1 MNLTE
6 LTDPFDRE
14 HLWHPYGDLLN
25 PLPALEVVKTQG
37 CTITLKDGTDLV
49 DGTSS
54 WWCAVHGYN
63 HPYLLQAVQEQLH
76 KFPHVMFAG
85 LTHDRA
91 IELGK
96 HLCKILPPGLD
107 KIFYADSGSV
117 AVEAAMKMALQY
129 QLSLGRTQK
138 NNFVTIYNGY
148 HGDTFYAM
156 SVCDPVNGMHS
167 LFGPAL
173 PKRYFLPAPRITP
186 EDNFDP
192 NHEDVVAMCAFIE
205 EHHENIAGFILE
217 PVMQA
222 AGGMLFYH
230 PRYLDEIRAVCDKY
244 DIVLIFDEI
253 ASAFYRLKKD
263 LACRLSSSFPDII
276 CLGKALTGGVMTL
289 SAIGTGDKIAG
300 TISANRPHAFMHGPT
315 FMANPLA
322 CAAACASLELM
333 ERDDYGAKAQ
343 NIETILRRELQP
355 LQDCSAVKAVRVF
368 GAVGAVELKER
379 ADVRYWQQEL
389 VKRGVWLRPFSNVV
403 YILPPLVITD
413 EELLKLTAA
422 LKDIV
427 IKLK

>member
-1 MNLTE
+1 MNLIE
-6 LTDPFDRE
+6 LTDPFDRK
-14 HLWHPYGDLLN
+14 HLWHPYGDLLD
-25 PLPALEVVKTQG
+25 PLPALEVIKTQG
-37 CTITLKDGTDLV
+37 CTITLKDGTNLT

-85 LTHDRA
+85 LTHEKA
-91 IELGK
+91 VTLGK
-96 HLCKILPPGLD
+96 HLCKILPPKLD

-129 QLSLGRTQK
+129 QLSLGREKK
-138 NNFVTIYNGY
+138 NNFVTICNGY

-173 PKRYFLPAPRITP
+173 PQRYFLPAPRITP
-186 EDNFDP
+186 EESFDP
-192 NHEDVVAMCAFIE
+192 NHEDVAAMKNFIE
-205 EHHENIAGFILE
+205 EHHESIAGFILE

-230 PRYLDEIRAVCDKY
+230 PRYLDEVRAVCDKY

-263 LACRLSSSFPDII
+263 LACRLSRAVPDII
-276 CLGKALTGGVMTL
+276 SLGKALTGGVMTL
-289 SAIGTGDKIAG
+289 SAIGTCDKIAH
-300 TISANRPHAFMHGPT
+300 TISANRPFVFMHGPT

-333 ERDDYGAKAQ
+333 GKDDYGKKAER
-343 NIETILRRELQP
+343 IEEILKRELCELKDHPQ
-355 LQDCSAVKAVRVF
+355 VKAVRVF
-368 GAVGAVELKER
+368 GAVGAVELKKK
-379 ADVRYWQQEL
+379 ADVKFWQQEL

-403 YILPPLVITD
+403 YILPPLVITED
-413 EELLKLTAA
+413 ELLKLTSA
-422 LKDIV
+422 LKDITNR
-427 IKLK
+427 LK